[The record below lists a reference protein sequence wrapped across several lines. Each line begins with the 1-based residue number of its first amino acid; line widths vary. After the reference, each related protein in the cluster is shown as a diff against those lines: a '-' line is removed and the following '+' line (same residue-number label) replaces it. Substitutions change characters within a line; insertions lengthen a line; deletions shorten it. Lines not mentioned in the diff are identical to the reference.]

1 MEPKTVADRAAKLGF
16 PAVALTDRNGLYG
29 AMPFSEACFAK
40 GVQPIVGA
48 LLAVARPP
56 EIGGETAIDWLALL
70 AQDEAGYGNLC
81 KLVSSAHLERP
92 IEQEPHVEFAVLE
105 GFSEG
110 LIALTAGSEGA
121 LARLIADGQALQA
134 EAYLECLQQLFPGRL
149 YIELSRRHN
158 AVEEAAEDALV
169 ELAYTRDLPLVATN
183 PAAYSDPSF
192 HAAHDAMLCIA
203 GSAYVE
209 SADRV
214 SSSPDAW
221 LKDGT
226 AMAELFADLPE
237 ALANTA
243 VIAQRCAVAAPKR
256 KPILPRLSQDEDDQL
271 RRDAH
276 SGLEARLKGRIDEER
291 QVYAERLEYELDIIT
306 GMGFA
311 GYFLIVADFIKWA
324 KANNIPV
331 GPGRGSGAGSVVAW
345 ALTIT
350 DLDPIALNL
359 LFERFLN
366 PERVSMPDFDIDF
379 CETHRDKV
387 IAYVQGKYGRDKVAQ
402 IITFGRLKARAVL
415 KDTGRVLQM
424 SYGHVDRLAKLIP
437 NHPTDPWTLER
448 SLNGVSE
455 LAAEYKSDPEV
466 KRLFDLA
473 MKLEGLPR
481 HASTHAAGVVIG
493 DRALDE
499 LVPLYRDPRSDM
511 PVTQF
516 DMKYVEAAGL
526 VKFDFLGLKTLS
538 VLKEGQ
544 RLLGEQGVEID
555 FGALQWDDPAV
566 YELLQ
571 RGDTV
576 GVFQVESEGMRRTL
590 SAVRPTR
597 FEDITALNA
606 LYRPGPMDN
615 IPMFG
620 RRKNGQE
627 PIEYPHPLLE
637 GILKETYGIFVYQ
650 EQVMQAAQIL
660 AGYSLGGADLLR
672 RAMGKK
678 IKSEMDAQRATFVEG
693 CATHN
698 QITSAKANE
707 LFDLIDK
714 FAGYGFNKSHA
725 AAYALLTYQTA
736 WLKAHH
742 RAEFYAASMSFD
754 VALTDKLAM
763 FVEDMRR
770 GGVECL
776 PPDINSSREH
786 FTVQNGS
793 VRYALGALKGV
804 GEKAMEALVEERERN
819 GPFSSLED
827 FAARID
833 PRLLNRRQLESLAGA
848 GAFDGMKPERAG
860 VFAAA
865 EMILAHAASAH
876 DQRTSGQ
883 AGLFGGNSAEAAP
896 IRIPK
901 ESWTLAQRMAAERDA
916 FGFYFSAHPVDAARH
931 LLAAHKVKTF
941 AEVSEMSVGEGE
953 RVGSTMAGLVEE
965 ARWRTSAKGRRYMMA
980 TLSDSSGQFV
990 ATAFD
995 DDATAAL
1002 EGAAKAGQCGLL
1014 SVELDRRAGDETPR
1028 VTIKRFQPL
1037 TDLAKRTR
1045 LQMTVRVSDASAVA
1059 GIARDIGA
1067 ARGSN
1072 GLLRFVVP
1080 IAGGEAIIVAG
1091 RDYVL
1096 DVELAARVERICGEG
1111 SVDLSVQE
1119 PPKLALVG

>member
-1 MEPKTVADRAAKLGF
+1 MEPKTVAERAAKLGF
-16 PAVALTDRNGLYG
+16 PAIAVTDRNGLYG
-29 AMPFSEACFAK
+29 VMPFSDACIAK

-48 LLAVARPP
+48 MLAVARPA
-56 EIGGETAIDWLALL
+56 ELGGEGGIDWLVLL
-70 AQDEAGYGNLC
+70 AKDEQGYANLC
-81 KLVSSAHLERP
+81 KLVSSAHLDRP
-92 IEQEPHVEFAVLE
+92 IEQDPHVPFAKLD
-105 GFSEG
+105 GLSGG
-110 LIALTAGSEGA
+110 LIALTAGGEGA
-121 LARLIADGQALQA
+121 VARLIADGQRRRAEGYLERLQA
-134 EAYLECLQQLFPGRL
+134 LFPDQL
-149 YIELSRRHN
+149 YVEIARRGD
-158 AVEEAAEDALV
+158 AVEQAAEAALI
-169 ELAYTRDLPLVATN
+169 ELAYAHDLPLVATN
-183 PAAYSDPSF
+183 PAAYADLSF

-203 GSAYVE
+203 NSAYVE

-214 SSSPDAW
+214 TSSGDAW
-221 LKDGT
+221 LKDNE
-226 AMAELFADLPE
+226 AMADLFADLPE

-256 KPILPRLSQDEDDQL
+256 KPILPRLGDNEDEQL
-271 RRDAH
+271 RADAQA
-276 SGLEARLKGRIDEER
+276 GLEKRLTGRSDADKAPYR
-291 QVYAERLEYELDIIT
+291 ERLEYELEIIT

-324 KANNIPV
+324 KSNDIPV

-345 ALTIT
+345 SLTIT
-350 DLDPIALNL
+350 DLDPIALGL

-366 PERVSMPDFDIDF
+366 PDRVSMPDFDIDF

-387 IAYVQGKYGRDKVAQ
+387 LAYVQRRYGRDKVAQ

-424 SYGHVDRLAKLIP
+424 PYGQVDRLAKLIP
-437 NHPTDPWTLER
+437 NSPADPWTLDR

-455 LAAEYKSDPEV
+455 LAAEYKDDPDV

-481 HASTHAAGVVIG
+481 HASTHAAGVVIA
-493 DRALDE
+493 DRPLDE

-544 RLLGEQGVEID
+544 QLLAEQDIEVD
-555 FGALQWDDPAV
+555 FGALPWDDPDV
-566 YELLQ
+566 FELLQ

-590 SAVRPTR
+590 SAVKPTC
-597 FEDITALNA
+597 FEDIIALNA

-620 RRKNGQE
+620 RRKNGE
-627 PIEYPHPLLE
+627 EAIEYPHPLLE

-678 IKSEMDAQRATFVEG
+678 IQSEMDAQRETFVSG
-693 CATHN
+693 CAEHN
-698 QITSAKANE
+698 QIPAGKANE

-754 VALTDKLAM
+754 IALTDKLSM

-770 GGVECL
+770 GGLECL
-776 PPDINSSREH
+776 PPDINASGASFIVE
-786 FTVQNGS
+786 NGA

-804 GEKAMEALVEERERN
+804 GEKAMEALVEERER
-819 GPFSSLED
+819 GGAFASLED
-827 FAARID
+827 FASRID

-848 GAFDGMKPERAG
+848 GAFDGIKPDRAA
-860 VFAAA
+860 VFAGG
-865 EMILAHAASAH
+865 ETILAHAASAH
-876 DQRTSGQ
+876 DQRESGQ
-883 AGLFGGNSAEAAP
+883 AGLFGVNSAEAAP
-896 IRIPK
+896 IRLPRDA
-901 ESWTLAQRMAAERDA
+901 SWTLAQRMAAEREA
-916 FGFYFSAHPVDAARH
+916 FGFYFSAHPVDSAKH
-931 LLAAHKVKTF
+931 LLAAHKVKAF
-941 AEVSEMSVGEGE
+941 AEIADLHVPEGE
-953 RVGSTMAGLVEE
+953 RVSATMAGLVEE
-965 ARWRTSAKGRRYMMA
+965 TRWRTSARGRRYMMA
-980 TLSDSSGQFV
+980 TLSDSTGQFI

-995 DDATAAL
+995 DEVTTAL
-1002 EGAAKAGQCGLL
+1002 EAAAKAGQCGLL
-1014 SVELDRRAGDETPR
+1014 NVELDRRAGDDTPR
-1028 VTIKRFQPL
+1028 VTIKRIQPL
-1037 TDLAKRTR
+1037 SELAKRTR
-1045 LQMTVRVSDASAVA
+1045 LQLTVHAPDLPSIERIIQELAVA
-1059 GIARDIGA
+1059 
-1067 ARGSN
+1067 RGGN
-1072 GLLRFVVP
+1072 GKVTLILP
-1080 IAGGEAIIVAG
+1080 IPGGTAEVIAG
-1091 RDYVL
+1091 RDFAL
-1096 DVELAARVERICGEG
+1096 DAELADRIERVTGEG
-1111 SVDLSVQE
+1111 SVELSTQE
-1119 PPKLALVG
+1119 PRLALVG